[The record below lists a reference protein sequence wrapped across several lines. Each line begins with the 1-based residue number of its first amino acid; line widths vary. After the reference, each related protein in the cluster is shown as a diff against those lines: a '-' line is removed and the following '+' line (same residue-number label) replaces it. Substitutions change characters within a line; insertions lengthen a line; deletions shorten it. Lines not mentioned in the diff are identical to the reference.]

1 MKLPDFRKIDIRSP
15 KIQAMFGIIIACI
28 AITWLWH
35 QYIIKEKR
43 AKTEEL
49 KSTYKV
55 KQDELNKIISMRP
68 HLTRLRKENEQ
79 LQIQLDSLRSIFPDE
94 KEIPKLIREITKVAS
109 KSGIFTNKFNPLPD
123 VVREHYIENNY
134 YMSVI
139 GGYHELAAFFSYL
152 AEFEL
157 KINLS
162 NVAIRMNPG
171 VASSIKEFEVH
182 GGTVKTVVSTFTMTT
197 FSSKK

>member
-49 KSTYKV
+49 KSSYKV

-109 KSGIFTNKFNPLPD
+109 KSAIFTNKFNPLPD

>member
-1 MKLPDFRKIDIRSP
+1 MKFPDLRKIDIRNP
-15 KIQAMFGIIIACI
+15 KIQAMVGIIVACI
-28 AITWLWH
+28 VLTVLWY
-35 QYIIKEKR
+35 QYIFIEKQVEVEKLEDTFQIK
-43 AKTEEL
+43 
-49 KSTYKV
+49 
-55 KQDELNKIISMRP
+55 QNELNKINSMRP
-68 HLTRLRKENEQ
+68 KLKQLRGDITLMQ
-79 LQIQLDSLRSIFPDE
+79 VQLDSLRSIFPDK

-109 KSGIFTNKFNPLPD
+109 RSGIFTRKFNPLPD

-152 AEFEL
+152 ADFEL
-157 KINLS
+157 IINLT

-171 VASSIKEFEVH
+171 VVSSINEVETH
-182 GGTVKTVVSTFTMTT
+182 GGTIKTVVATFTMTT